1 MARNAALQVGRLPL
15 IRLVRPRQWVKN
27 LLVFVPVLAAHL
39 VPTGIQR
46 IQLVFAFLAIS
57 FTASAVYVINDI
69 FDAESDRLHPTKKNR
84 PIAAGE
90 IKTQTAI
97 NTAIVLI
104 VLAALLAG
112 HVNVAFISWL
122 VGYFVLTCLYTFW
135 LKQLVLVDCFTLAT
149 LYTFRILA
157 GAAVVNIQVSFW
169 LLACSG
175 FLFLSLAFAKRY
187 GEIAVNISQG
197 REHSVGRGYQ
207 NSDANLILNFGVG
220 SGLIATLV
228 LALYVNSGSIV
239 ELYRTP
245 FVIWGTVPILLLWI
259 FRIWL
264 KTHRGEIADDPLLYA
279 TKDPLSIVA
288 GLLVAALVV
297 IGAEGWIV

>member
-1 MARNAALQVGRLPL
+1 MMNSYFRLL
-15 IRLVRPRQWVKN
+15 RPRQWVKN
-27 LLVFVPVLAAHL
+27 LLIFVPVLAAH
-39 VPTGIQR
+39 R
-46 IQLVFAFLAIS
+46 IPSAGELNQFLFAFAAIS
-57 FTASAVYVINDI
+57 FCASTVYVINDL
-69 FDAESDRLHPTKKNR
+69 FDVESDKQHPVKQNR

-90 IKTQTAI
+90 VSIKSAWSIALTTLVVAFSFSALINQTFSAW
-97 NTAIVLI
+97 
-104 VLAALLAG
+104 LAG
-112 HVNVAFISWL
+112 
-122 VGYFVLTCLYTFW
+122 YFAVTLMYTFW
-135 LKQLVLVDCFTLAT
+135 LKKIVLVDCFTLAA
-149 LYTFRILA
+149 LYTLRILA
-157 GAAVVNIQVSFW
+157 GAAVVGVQVSFW

-197 REHSVGRGYQ
+197 REYSIGRGYK
-207 NSDANLILNFGVG
+207 NSDSNLILSFGVG

-228 LALYVNSGSIV
+228 LALYVNSASIV
-239 ELYRTP
+239 ALYRTP
-245 FVIWGTVPILLLWI
+245 IVIWGTVPILLLWI

-279 TKDPLSIVA
+279 TKDPVSIAA

>member
-1 MARNAALQVGRLPL
+1 MNSRPS
-15 IRLVRPRQWVKN
+15 IRLLRPRQWVKN
-27 LLVFVPVLAAHL
+27 LLVFVPALAAHL
-39 VPTGIQR
+39 VPNGTQR
-46 IQLVFAFLAIS
+46 IQLIFAFLAIS
-57 FTASAVYVINDI
+57 FCASAVYVINDL
-69 FDAESDRLHPTKKNR
+69 FDADSDRLHPTKKNR

-90 IKTQTAI
+90 IGNTTAI
-97 NTAIVLI
+97 NIAIGLLV
-104 VLAALLAG
+104 VAAMLAG
-112 HVNVAFISWL
+112 HVNAVFVSWL
-122 VGYFVLTCLYTFW
+122 VGYFALTLLYTFW

-187 GEIAVNISQG
+187 GEIAINVSQG
-197 REHSVGRGYQ
+197 REYFVGRGYQ

-220 SGLIATLV
+220 SGLISTLV

-279 TKDPLSIVA
+279 TKDPLSIAA

-297 IGAEGWIV
+297 IGAEGWTV